1 MMINLIYYEL
11 SHHGVKGMKWGI
23 RKDRKTVSDFSAY
36 RQSGKTIKQNKD
48 GSYTIPKGYAYNRV
62 GGASMQSNK
71 SGGLYVSSGK
81 DDAARYVKNLG
92 PSFIGKLL
100 NEAHTTV
107 QHIEVNKPM
116 KMASEE
122 QTISLLSKAVRSDPK
137 VYKEFNDSL
146 YAYAFVDGKKLS
158 DKRLAFAVS
167 AMLGNDE
174 HVGANKHI
182 LDYCR
187 KNGYDAIPDLNDRYT
202 GTGVT
207 STIILNPSKCNVKE
221 TTYIT
226 KDIYKAGKKYAKS
239 LGKLPVDD
247 IVK

>member
-1 MMINLIYYEL
+1 
-11 SHHGVKGMKWGI
+11 MKWGV

-36 RQSGKTIKQNKD
+36 RQSAKTIKRNKD
-48 GSYTIPKGYAYNRV
+48 GSYTVPRGYTYNRV
-62 GGASMQSNK
+62 GGATMQANK

-81 DDAARYVKNLG
+81 DDAARYVRNLG
-92 PSFIGKLL
+92 PSIIGKLL
-100 NEAHTTV
+100 KEAHTTV

-122 QTISLLSKAVRSDPK
+122 QTISLLSKAVKNNPK

-146 YAYAFVDGKKLS
+146 YAYAFVDGKKPS

-174 HVGANKHI
+174 HASANKHI

-187 KNGYDAIPDLNDRYT
+187 KNGYDAIPDLNDIYT
-202 GTGVT
+202 GTGTT
-207 STIILNPSKCNVKE
+207 STIILNSSKCAVKE

-247 IVK
+247 VIK